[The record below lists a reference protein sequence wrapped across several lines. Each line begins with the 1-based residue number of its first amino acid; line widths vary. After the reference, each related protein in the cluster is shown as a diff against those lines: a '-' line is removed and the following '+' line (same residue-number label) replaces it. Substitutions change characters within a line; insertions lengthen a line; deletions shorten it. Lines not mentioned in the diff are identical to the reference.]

1 MKRVCIIGGGPA
13 GIMAAY
19 AAAAAG
25 KDCDL
30 FDGNEK
36 LGKKLYLTGKGRCN
50 VTNAAPIEDFF
61 DNVVSN
67 GVFLYSALYTF
78 NNTDLMDM
86 LKKFGLETKVER
98 GGRVFPVS
106 DKSSDVIKALSKALV
121 SAGVNV
127 KFGSKVQGLIINENR
142 VTGIKLGGQ
151 EMPYDSVIV
160 ATGGLSYPSTGSTGD
175 GYDFARQAGHTVIK
189 PVASLVGVDT
199 EEDVRVLAGLTL
211 KNVSLTLKSGG
222 KTVFSEQGEMLFT
235 HTGVSGPLVLSA
247 SAYMQDA
254 RRYKIIIDLK
264 PALDYKTL
272 DARLL
277 KDFAEKSNKDFNNVL
292 SGLLP
297 AKLISYF
304 AGVTG
309 ISPEKKAHSITKE
322 ERTRLERALKGFE
335 LGVKAKRPV
344 EEAVITR
351 GGVSVKEIDSS
362 TMQSKLCG
370 GLYFAGEVIDV
381 DALTGGY
388 NLQIAFSTG
397 YLAGKSC

>member
-160 ATGGLSYPSTGSTGD
+160 ATGGLSYPSTGSTGG
-175 GYDFARQAGHTVIK
+175 GYAFARQAGHTVIK

-199 EEDVRVLAGLTL
+199 EEDVRALAGLTL

-272 DARLL
+272 DVRLL